1 MDVIRVAVLITCHN
15 RVTKTLDC
23 LASLSKQRLLGH
35 TVVKV
40 FLLDDGSSD
49 GTSEAVSGLYP
60 EVHILKG
67 TGKLFW
73 NGGMRV
79 AFAAA
84 MQIGFDY
91 YLWLNDDTLLFEDA
105 LLRLFR
111 ASADAGPDSII
122 VGTTVDPDDMG
133 TFTYGGVCR
142 ASPYRVKFR
151 LVDPSFHDSRECD
164 TFNGNC
170 VLIPHTVAAVAG
182 GMYQGYTHGMGDYD
196 YGLHAQRLGFQSF
209 VAPGVFGTC
218 KRNSVTGTWRDETLP
233 WKNRRQLLLGPK
245 GLPPREWFCFCLRFG
260 GSVWPMLFLAPYVK
274 FCARS
279 LWGWFSVRDAG
290 GKDGRG

>member
-1 MDVIRVAVLITCHN
+1 MAVIITCHN
-15 RVTKTLDC
+15 RVTKTLAC
-23 LASLSKQRLLGH
+23 LSALASQRRPDNLSLK
-35 TVVKV
+35 T

-49 GTSEAVSGLYP
+49 GTSEAVARLHP
-60 EVHILKG
+60 EVHLLRG
-67 TGKLFW
+67 NGQLFW

-79 AFAAA
+79 AFDAA
-84 MQIGFDY
+84 MQAGFDY
-91 YLWLNDDTLLFEDA
+91 YLWLNDDTLLFGDA
-105 LLRLFR
+105 LVRLLR

-122 VGTTVDPDDMG
+122 VGTTVDPDDMR

-142 ASPYRVKFR
+142 VSSYRLKFR
-151 LVDPSFHDSRECD
+151 LVDPAFHDRRECD

-170 VLIPHTVAAVAG
+170 VLIPHAVAAVAG

-196 YGLHAQRLGFQSF
+196 YGLHAQRSGFHSF

-218 KRNSVTGTWRDETLP
+218 KRNSVIGTWRDETLP
-233 WKNRRQLLLGPK
+233 WKNRRQLLLGQK
-245 GLPPREWFCFCLRFG
+245 GLPPREWFRFCLRFG
-260 GSVWPMLFLAPYVK
+260 GSVWPMLFLAPYAK

-290 GKDGRG
+290 DKDGRG